1 MIMKY
6 WNGGSDMLYEKTNDI
21 LYELSCLSANM
32 LLVQKKEEVIPEIQ
46 NTVKKL
52 SGLIVDLKNY
62 DKGM

>member
-1 MIMKY
+1 
-6 WNGGSDMLYEKTNDI
+6 MLYEKTNDI

-52 SGLIVDLKNY
+52 SGLIIDLKNY
-62 DKGM
+62 NKGM